1 MSRRSKGPSGQRPA
15 WRWRRL
21 ITREAEPLWTERL
34 GSAGELNWMIVERL
48 QQVRLRV
55 EAYFSAREPAQ
66 VLMKKWGGR
75 IERFVPMQ
83 PKPAAPVRVNDA
95 LEIAHDEA
103 AVSSPGRLIIP
114 YGIAFG
120 SGEHSTTLMLLRAL
134 AAHPGLA
141 DATLLDLGT
150 GSGVLAL
157 AARRLGVRQI
167 TATDFD
173 PDAIRTSRRNEELN
187 FSRRLVRW
195 QVGDVRKLRESQ
207 GWSLILANLF
217 SGILAEAAP
226 RIARAL
232 ARGGELWLSGVLR
245 DQQEEVAAAFRTA
258 GLRHARTVTRG
269 KWVMQQWVK
278 PAAKTT

>member
-141 DATLLDLGT
+141 DATLLDHGH
-150 GSGVLAL
+150 
-157 AARRLGVRQI
+157 RFR
-167 TATDFD
+167 
-173 PDAIRTSRRNEELN
+173 SRCDSHVTPERGAQ
-187 FSRRLVRW
+187 F
-195 QVGDVRKLRESQ
+195 
-207 GWSLILANLF
+207 F
-217 SGILAEAAP
+217 P
-226 RIARAL
+226 PARAL
-232 ARGGELWLSGVLR
+232 AGWGCQETSRIAGLVIDPGEPFQWHSGRGG
-245 DQQEEVAAAFRTA
+245 AADCPRP
-258 GLRHARTVTRG
+258 RARRRALA
-269 KWVMQQWVK
+269 QRR
-278 PAAKTT
+278 PA